1 LAIGDRFQ
9 ICKFHSNVGRGKFP
23 PAADDPENA
32 GEEPAGEDQTQKS
45 ESNLKP
51 DDAPLAQKESR

>member
-1 LAIGDRFQ
+1 LAIGNRFQ
-9 ICKFHSNVGRGKFP
+9 ICKFYGDVGGKNFP

-32 GEEPAGEDQTQKS
+32 GEESADEDQMQKS